1 MKKDEKTQFEIPL
14 EERNVKIRITRLAN
28 GWYQFPKGHGPET
41 PVPPQVFED
50 FERSGGVHWKTHEID
65 DRPYRKYR
73 FNQHLNERLAQ
84 IVVAKHNNT
93 ELKD

>member
-1 MKKDEKTQFEIPL
+1 MKNEKTQFEIPL

-28 GWYQFPKGHGPET
+28 GWYQFPKGYGPET

>member
-1 MKKDEKTQFEIPL
+1 MKDEKTQFELPL
-14 EERNVKIRITRLAN
+14 EERDVKIKITRLAN
-28 GWYQFPKGHGPET
+28 GWYQFPKGYGPET
-41 PVPPQVFED
+41 PIPPEFFED
-50 FERSGGVHWKTHEID
+50 LERSGGVHWKTHEID
-65 DRPYRKYR
+65 ERPYRKFR

>member
-1 MKKDEKTQFEIPL
+1 MKDEKTQFELPL
-14 EERNVKIRITRLAN
+14 EERDVKIKITRLAN
-28 GWYQFPKGHGPET
+28 GWYQFPKGYGPET
-41 PVPPQVFED
+41 PITPQVFED

-65 DRPYRKYR
+65 ERPYRKFR

>member
-1 MKKDEKTQFEIPL
+1 MKDEKTQFEIPL

-65 DRPYRKYR
+65 ERPYRKYR

>member
-1 MKKDEKTQFEIPL
+1 MKDEKTQFEIPL

-50 FERSGGVHWKTHEID
+50 FERSGGVHWKTHEVD

>member
-1 MKKDEKTQFEIPL
+1 MKKDEKTRFEIPL

-28 GWYQFPKGHGPET
+28 GWYQFPKGYGPET

>member
-28 GWYQFPKGHGPET
+28 GWYQFPKGYGPET

>member
-1 MKKDEKTQFEIPL
+1 MKDEKTQFEIPL

-28 GWYQFPKGHGPET
+28 GWYQFPKGYGPET

-73 FNQHLNERLAQ
+73 FTQHLNERLAQ

>member
-28 GWYQFPKGHGPET
+28 GWYQFPKGYGPET

-50 FERSGGVHWKTHEID
+50 FERSGGVHWKTHEVD

>member
-1 MKKDEKTQFEIPL
+1 MKDEKTQFEIPL
-14 EERNVKIRITRLAN
+14 EERNVKIRIIRLAN

-41 PVPPQVFED
+41 PVPPQVFAD

>member
-1 MKKDEKTQFEIPL
+1 MKDEKTQFELPL
-14 EERNVKIRITRLAN
+14 EERDVKIKITRLAN
-28 GWYQFPKGHGPET
+28 GWYQFPKGYGPET
-41 PVPPQVFED
+41 QIPPEFFED
-50 FERSGGVHWKTHEID
+50 LERSGGVHWKTHEID
-65 DRPYRKYR
+65 ERPYRKFK

>member
-1 MKKDEKTQFEIPL
+1 MKDEKTQFELPL
-14 EERNVKIRITRLAN
+14 EERDVKIKITRLAN
-28 GWYQFPKGHGPET
+28 GWYQFPKGYGPET
-41 PVPPQVFED
+41 PIPPEFFED
-50 FERSGGVHWKTHEID
+50 LERSGGVHWKTHEID
-65 DRPYRKYR
+65 ERPYRKFK

>member
-1 MKKDEKTQFEIPL
+1 MKDEKTQFEIPL

>member
-1 MKKDEKTQFEIPL
+1 MKDEKTQFELPL
-14 EERNVKIRITRLAN
+14 EERDVKIKITRLAN
-28 GWYQFPKGHGPET
+28 GWYQFPKGYGPET
-41 PVPPQVFED
+41 PIPPQVFED

-65 DRPYRKYR
+65 ERPYRKFK